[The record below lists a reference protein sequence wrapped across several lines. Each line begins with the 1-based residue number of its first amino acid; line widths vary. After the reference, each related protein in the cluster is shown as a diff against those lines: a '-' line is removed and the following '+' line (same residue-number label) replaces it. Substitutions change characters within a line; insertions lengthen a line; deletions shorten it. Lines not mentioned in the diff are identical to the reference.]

1 MLVQLTPYSIIHPYS
16 YTDQRYRVSVELIL
30 GVLTMFQLYGL
41 HFNSIYDALNFGK
54 GSFEYI
60 QYTLEYQTYI
70 LHRRL
75 SATLI
80 PYLRTIR
87 KLERQA

>member
-1 MLVQLTPYSIIHPYS
+1 
-16 YTDQRYRVSVELIL
+16 
-30 GVLTMFQLYGL
+30 MFQLYGL

-70 LHRRL
+70 MHRKL

-87 KLERQA
+87 KLEKQACLLQNYSACLCLTTSSQRCGAKSEAMPST